1 MGSLRT
7 VVVDASDFE
16 ASFSFFISSTS
27 DLNTR
32 AERPRLR
39 AASGSFFQPKI
50 TMISTATMM
59 ISVGPILPMGSIS
72 CDVV

>member
-1 MGSLRT
+1 MASVVGTARPT
-7 VVVDASDFE
+7 VVVGSMDSLATVCDEASDFF
-16 ASFSFFISSTS
+16 SLSFFISSTS

-50 TMISTATMM
+50 R
-59 ISVGPILPMGSIS
+59 
-72 CDVV
+72 